1 MKGNRGEPVVGSGF
15 SVHGERLLVAGSR
28 ISVLGS
34 RFLVVGS
41 RFMTGLGMPR
51 AQGLPRV
58 SLKTNNRKPKA
69 DRTHSTKRLILF
81 LLFVLSL
88 SANTASAQSDTI
100 GPPIPLFTYRDAVLA
115 GSVVVVTVLA
125 RPFDEHYA
133 ERLQDSST
141 QANRKLQGL
150 AKFVTRTV
158 APGAYLIG
166 GTMYA
171 AGRLSKDERL
181 ADLGWHGTEALM
193 VGEVVAVVLKGTVG
207 RQRPHV
213 EPRDPNSFAL
223 FRGFGRED
231 SYRSF
236 PSGHATA
243 AFAAA
248 AAVSSETSRWWP
260 QTRWIIGP
268 VLYGGAALAGVS
280 RMYNNR
286 HWASD
291 VLIGAGIGTFAGL
304 KVVRY
309 HHSHPGNRLDRWM
322 LAGSLVPTP
331 DGGHTVR
338 WSIIPEPASFTSTRF
353 RR

>member
-1 MKGNRGEPVVGSGF
+1 
-15 SVHGERLLVAGSR
+15 VA
-28 ISVLGS
+28 
-34 RFLVVGS
+34 
-41 RFMTGLGMPR
+41 
-51 AQGLPRV
+51 A
-58 SLKTNNRKPKA
+58 NRKTVNRRTAIVLFAIALFPRPAHAQA
-69 DRTHSTKRLILF
+69 DT
-81 LLFVLSL
+81 V
-88 SANTASAQSDTI
+88 

-115 GSVVVVTVLA
+115 GGVVVATLLA

-141 QANRKLQGL
+141 QANRKLQKL
-150 AKFVTRTV
+150 SSFVTHTV
-158 APGAYLIG
+158 APGSYLIG
-166 GTMYA
+166 GSMYV
-171 AGRLSKDERL
+171 AGRLSKHQRL
-181 ADLGWHGTEALM
+181 ADLGWHGTEALV
-193 VGEVVAVVLKGTVG
+193 VGEVVAVALKGIVG

-213 EPRDPNSFAL
+213 QPRDPNGFRL
-223 FRGFGRED
+223 FRGFGRD
-231 SYRSF
+231 DRYRSF
-236 PSGHATA
+236 PSGHSTA

-260 QTRWIIGP
+260 GTRWVIGP
-268 VLYGGAALAGVS
+268 MLYGGAALAGVS

-322 LAGSLVPTP
+322 LAGSLVPAP
-331 DGGHTVR
+331 DGGQTVR
-338 WSIIPEPASFTSTRF
+338 WSIIPAPPALTSTRT

>member
-1 MKGNRGEPVVGSGF
+1 MTRRFALP
-15 SVHGERLLVAGSR
+15 LLLA
-28 ISVLGS
+28 
-34 RFLVVGS
+34 
-41 RFMTGLGMPR
+41 
-51 AQGLPRV
+51 
-58 SLKTNNRKPKA
+58 
-69 DRTHSTKRLILF
+69 
-81 LLFVLSL
+81 LSL
-88 SANTASAQSDTI
+88 ATEPALAQADTI

-115 GSVVVVTVLA
+115 GSVYAATIIA
-125 RPFDEHYA
+125 RPLDDRFA
-133 ERLQDSST
+133 ARLQDSST

-150 AKFVTRTV
+150 ATFVRTV
-158 APGAYLIG
+158 ATPGSYVIG

-171 AGRLSKDERL
+171 VGRLSKNERL
-181 ADLGWHGTEALM
+181 ADLGWHGTEALV
-193 VGEVVAVVLKGTVG
+193 VGELTAVVLKGVVG

-213 EPRDPNSFAL
+213 RPRDSNGFRL
-223 FRGFGRED
+223 FRGFGRD
-231 SYRSF
+231 DRYRSF
-236 PSGHATA
+236 PSGHATS

-260 QTRWIIGP
+260 ETRWIIGP
-268 VLYGGAALAGVS
+268 VLYGGAALTGVS

-291 VLIGAGIGTFAGL
+291 VLVGAGIGTFAGL

-331 DGGHTVR
+331 DGGQTIR
-338 WSIIPEPASFTSTRF
+338 WSIFPAPQVLAPTPSAN